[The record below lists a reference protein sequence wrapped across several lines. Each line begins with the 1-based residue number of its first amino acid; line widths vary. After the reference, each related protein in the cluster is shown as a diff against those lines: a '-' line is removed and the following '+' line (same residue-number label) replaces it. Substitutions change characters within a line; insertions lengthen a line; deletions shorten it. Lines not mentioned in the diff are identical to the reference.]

1 MEISLKM
8 SKNWIVQIVLVANIL
23 FCSGLRSAAR
33 EKKAKCPT
41 CTDIVDAFKK
51 GKDKTEKANFG
62 GGNTDWEERKLGSY
76 ANSETR
82 LVEIMEGLCDESA
95 SECHAM
101 VEEQEET
108 LEEWWFDQLGKDK
121 TEKANFGGGNTDWE
135 ERKLGS
141 YANSETRLVEIMEG
155 LCDESASECH
165 AMVEEQEETLEEWW
179 FDHQFKNNDMKTW
192 LCIDKLKVCCPDGT
206 FGPDC
211 KGFESLGA
219 RGDGT
224 REGTGKCSCDSGYE
238 GDLCDEC
245 AELYFEEQDE
255 NSKTKCTAC
264 HKSCAD
270 GCSGGSQKDCE
281 KCKAGWEMTDEDGCK
296 DKNECDEEDTCEAG
310 QYCGDGTREG
320 TGKCS
325 CDSGYEG
332 DLCDECAELYF
343 EEQDENSKTKCTAC
357 HKSCADGCSGGSQK
371 DCEKCKAGW
380 EMTDEDGCKD
390 KNECD
395 EEDTCEA
402 GQYCV
407 NNPGSYVCEDCD
419 DSCAGNCTGNGPKG
433 CIECAKGYD
442 KSDEEGCKDVDECA
456 ENATLCENGK
466 FCDNTP
472 GSHVCRVCHS
482 ACETCIGE
490 GSQGCTKC
498 NTGYK
503 MADNECKGKTR
514 TKILLLL
521 ILGFKVIPQYCIAHP
536 FKLSRSEALS
546 TFPSKL
552 YNNKGFVLKGVDT
565 ER

>member
-108 LEEWWFDQLGKDK
+108 LEEWWFD
-121 TEKANFGGGNTDWE
+121 
-135 ERKLGS
+135 
-141 YANSETRLVEIMEG
+141 
-155 LCDESASECH
+155 
-165 AMVEEQEETLEEWW
+165 
-179 FDHQFKNNDMKTW
+179 HQFKNNDMKTW

-211 KGFESLGA
+211 KE
-219 RGDGT
+219 
-224 REGTGKCSCDSGYE
+224 
-238 GDLCDEC
+238 
-245 AELYFEEQDE
+245 
-255 NSKTKCTAC
+255 
-264 HKSCAD
+264 
-270 GCSGGSQKDCE
+270 CSGGKESPCNGRGKCE
-281 KCKAGWEMTDEDGCK
+281 
-296 DKNECDEEDTCEAG
+296 
-310 QYCGDGTREG
+310 GDGTREG

-503 MADNECKGKTR
+503 MADNECKDVDECTSGEHHCDEK
-514 TKILLLL
+514 
-521 ILGFKVIPQYCIAHP
+521 
-536 FKLSRSEALS
+536 SES
-546 TFPSKL
+546 CRNMPGSFTCDCR
-552 YNNKGFVLKGVDT
+552 KGFRRDGDKCVKKKGKKKTQKDSKTKEQELEEDLEKGNYYSAVHMKLGSVLYAVFFACVVAAVMKRSRLAIVLLTLVYGCILWFL
-565 ER
+565 RR